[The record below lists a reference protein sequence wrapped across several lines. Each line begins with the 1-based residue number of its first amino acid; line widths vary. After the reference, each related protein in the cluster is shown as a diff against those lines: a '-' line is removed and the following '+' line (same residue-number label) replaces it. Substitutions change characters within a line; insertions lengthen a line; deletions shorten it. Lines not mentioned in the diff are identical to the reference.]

1 MKLLVTG
8 IKGQLG
14 HDVMQELSKRGHIG
28 IGVDIDEMD
37 ITDESSVDEVI
48 SKADVEGVVHCA
60 AYTAVDRAEE
70 ERQLCFRVNA
80 DGTRNIAKACKKNHL
95 KMMYISTDYVFSG
108 EGEKPWKIDDETAP
122 LNVYG
127 ESKYKG
133 EEETIANVDKHFIIR
148 TAWVFG
154 KNGNNFI
161 KTMLRLGKEKEEISV
176 VSDQVGS
183 PTYTTDLA
191 VLIVDMMETEKYG
204 TYHATNE
211 GFCSWYD
218 FALEIFKQAGI
229 EVKVKAVSSEA
240 FPVKAV
246 RPHNSRLDKSKLS
259 QEGFSLLPTWQDALS
274 RYLKEL

>member
-8 IKGQLG
+8 VKGQLG

-70 ERQLCFRVNA
+70 EKDLCFKVNA
-80 DGTRNIAKACKKNHL
+80 QGSKNIAKACRKNNL
-95 KMMYISTDYVFSG
+95 KMMYISTDYVFAG
-108 EGEKPWKIDDETAP
+108 NGQEPWKPEDETAP
-122 LNVYG
+122 LNIYG
-127 ESKYKG
+127 QAKYQG
-133 EEETIANVDKHFIIR
+133 EVETTSNVDKHFIIR

-161 KTMLRLGKEKEEISV
+161 KTMLRLGKEKGEVSV

-191 VLIVDMMETEKYG
+191 VLIVDMMETDKYG
-204 TYHATNE
+204 IYHATNE

-218 FALEIFKQAGI
+218 FAVEIFKQAGM
-229 EVKVKAVSSEA
+229 EVKVKPVSTDA

-259 QEGFSLLPTWQDALS
+259 QNGFSRLPSWQDAVS